1 VWNAAKFRELY
12 QQFKGGYCGE
22 NRLLWPMEPLKAVK
36 ISEEKD
42 FRLAEALLLARRAV
56 GAEAGTPTYW
66 SPAGHQT
73 H

>member
-1 VWNAAKFRELY
+1 
-12 QQFKGGYCGE
+12 
-22 NRLLWPMEPLKAVK
+22 MEPLKAVK